1 MSQTSTQSNHS
12 GPPATAAGA
21 DPVSS
26 VRVDAAHPL
35 PHRASEPTGETDVP
49 DVSELDRRQLAQ
61 LAQRL
66 HDRHRE
72 LCRQQEELNAEF
84 AALDRER
91 RKERLR
97 LQEQQR
103 TLEDQET
110 RLAEMAAELTRTVH
124 ALEKQREEQ
133 RRHEADLQAELEREA
148 QEARAAREQAEQ
160 QKRAWDAEKRRL
172 EQRVASLEQ
181 QLCDERSKR
190 NESENLWQERHSRTV
205 AENRQRLQRLSA
217 IERTLAEQAENVERE
232 RERHRRYREAWESRL
247 RQRRI
252 DWVEKWS
259 GERRKLLAWKQ
270 RLGERAEELESRRAA
285 LEQLEADLHDYQTDV
300 LKQRLALEAAES
312 RLRKGTVSPQQ
323 TQLIAALRAQLDAEL
338 QWSLQ
343 QRQQQEQELLELLE
357 RIENRSLE
365 LADRRQ
371 SLVQWL
377 RKREAEQAERARQLR
392 RKEEDLQA
400 QMDELRRDLEAM
412 ETRCLRAEA
421 QLRTWVSREYHAA

>member
-12 GPPATAAGA
+12 GPPAAAAGA

-35 PHRASEPTGETDVP
+35 PQRAGEPTGETDVP

-124 ALEKQREEQ
+124 ALENQREEQ
-133 RRHEADLQAELEREA
+133 RRHEADLQAELQREA
-148 QEARAAREQAEQ
+148 QAARAAREQAEQ
-160 QKRAWDAEKRRL
+160 QKQTWDAEKRRL

-181 QLCDERSKR
+181 QLCEEHSKQ
-190 NESENLWQERHSRTV
+190 NESENLRQERNSRTV
-205 AENRQRLQRLSA
+205 AENSQRLQRLSA
-217 IERTLAEQAENVERE
+217 IERTLTEQAENLERE

-270 RLGERAEELESRRAA
+270 RLAERAEELESRRAA
-285 LEQLEADLHDYQTDV
+285 LEQLEADLHVYQTDV
-300 LKQRLALEAAES
+300 LKQRLAWEAAES
-312 RLRKGTVSPQQ
+312 RLRKGIVSPQQ

-357 RIENRSLE
+357 RIESRSLE

-377 RKREAEQAERARQLR
+377 RKREAEQAERALQLR

-412 ETRCLRAEA
+412 EARCRRAEA